1 MLTVLLA
8 AGQGSALERAL
19 ELYQQTRYEA
29 VIDTLEGVEPK
40 SAAVLA
46 LMGKAYYGQGK
57 FKEAAE
63 WLERAVSAEPRNA
76 EYWDWLGKA
85 YGRRAER
92 AHFLTAPRYASAS
105 RRAFEKA
112 VELNPRS
119 VEALSDLF
127 SYYLD
132 APGFLGGG
140 LDKAAQIAER
150 LRELDPAEYHWAQA
164 QLAKKRKQFASAEQH
179 LRRAAELA
187 PKQVGRLLDVA
198 RLLARLGRRAE
209 SDELFEKA
217 RSIAPD
223 DPEILF
229 AQASAYIEGNRNL
242 EKARELLEQYL
253 AADLKPEHPPRWEAE
268 RLLKRIH
275 GG

>member
-1 MLTVLLA
+1 MLTVVAA

-19 ELYQQTRYEA
+19 ELYQRTRYEA
-29 VIDTLEGVEPK
+29 VIDTLTGVEPK
-40 SAAVLA
+40 TAAVLA
-46 LMGKAYYGQGK
+46 LLGKAYYGQGK
-57 FKEAAE
+57 FKEASE
-63 WLERAVSAEPRNA
+63 LMERAVAAEPRNA
-76 EYWDWLGKA
+76 EYWNWLGRA
-85 YGRRAER
+85 YGRRAEH
-92 AHFLTAPRYASAS
+92 ASFLTAPRYASAC

-112 VELNPRS
+112 VELDPNN
-119 VEALSDLF
+119 VKALSDLF

-132 APGFLGGG
+132 APGFVGGG

-164 QLAKKRKQFASAEQH
+164 QLAKKRKEFGSAEQH

-198 RLLARLGRRAE
+198 RFLARLGRRAE
-209 SDELFEKA
+209 SEEFFDKA
-217 RSIAPD
+217 RSLAPG

-242 EKARELLEQYL
+242 DKARELLEEYL

-268 RLLKRIH
+268 RLLKRLQ

>member
-8 AGQGSALERAL
+8 AGQGSALQRAL

-29 VIDTLEGVEPK
+29 VIGALAEVEPK
-40 SAAVLA
+40 EPPVLA
-46 LMGKAYYGQGK
+46 LIGKAYYGQGK
-57 FKEAAE
+57 FKEASE
-63 WLERAVSAEPRNA
+63 WLERAVAAEPGNA
-76 EYWDWLGKA
+76 EYWNWLGKA
-85 YGRRAER
+85 YGRRAEH
-92 AHFLTAPRYASAS
+92 AHFLTAPRYASAC

-112 VELNPRS
+112 VELDPNNVR
-119 VEALSDLF
+119 ALSDLF

-140 LDKAAQIAER
+140 LEKAARIAER
-150 LRELDPAEYHWAQA
+150 LRDLDPAEYHWAQA
-164 QLAKKRKQFASAEQH
+164 ELAKKRKEFSTAEKH

-187 PKQVGRLLDVA
+187 PRQVGRLLDVA
-198 RLLARLGRRAE
+198 RFLARLGRRAE

-217 RSIAPD
+217 RSLAPD

-242 EKARELLEQYL
+242 DKARELLEQYL
-253 AADLKPEHPPRWEAE
+253 AADLRPEHPPRWEAE
-268 RLLKRIH
+268 RLLKRIQ